1 LADTGVSYRD
11 LKVWQKAMDLTVSC
25 YEATQAFP
33 ADERFGLTAQIRR
46 SAVSVASNIAEG
58 YGRDSNGSFVQFLRV
73 SQGSL
78 KELETQVIVSE
89 RIGVMNSPSAQS
101 LLSAADEIGRMLR
114 GLINSVNNRSAQ

>member
-1 LADTGVSYRD
+1 MADAGVSYRD

-25 YEATQAFP
+25 YKATQAFP

-46 SAVSVASNIAEG
+46 AAVSVASNIAEG
-58 YGRDSNGSFVQFLRV
+58 YGRDSDGSFVQFLRV

-89 RIGVMNSPSAQS
+89 RIGVLNSPSAQS

-114 GLINSVNNRSAQ
+114 GLINSLNNKSAQ

>member
-1 LADTGVSYRD
+1 LADAGVSYRD

-25 YEATQAFP
+25 YKATQTFP

-58 YGRDSNGSFVQFLRV
+58 YGRDSDGSFVQFLRV

-89 RIGVMNSPSAQS
+89 RIGALSSSSAQS
-101 LLSAADEIGRMLR
+101 LLSSADEIGRMLR
-114 GLINSVNNRSAQ
+114 GLINSLNNRSAQ